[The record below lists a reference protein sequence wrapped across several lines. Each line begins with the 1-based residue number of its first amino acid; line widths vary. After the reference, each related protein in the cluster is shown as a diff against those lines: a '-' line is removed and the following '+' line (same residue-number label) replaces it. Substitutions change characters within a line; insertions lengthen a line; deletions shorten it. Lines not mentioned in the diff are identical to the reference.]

1 VAEDEKETQDAESEG
16 ESEGKDDV
24 AALTSKFQSDLAH
37 ANKTIKE
44 LSSQRAD
51 AELRLNELQ
60 EKITQVKEAVP
71 LDEDASPEAK
81 AAVKALQEQVSTLRQ
96 MGKLTFDKWTDAESE
111 RHALRLAMEYEAP
124 DEVEKLKRRFHE
136 VAKQGEQALLL
147 DVKEAEIELKSG
159 ALEKKAPP
167 KRKYD
172 ENVQSGRSSP
182 NVLDEMAEIDV
193 TTPEGRAK
201 WASEKAKFA
210 RKAGLPSP
218 T

>member
-1 VAEDEKETQDAESEG
+1 MTEDEKETQDAESG
-16 ESEGKDDV
+16 GDSEGKDDV
-24 AALTSKFQSDLAH
+24 AALTSRFQSDLAQ

-96 MGKLTFDKWTDAESE
+96 MGKLTFAKWTDAESE

-124 DEVEKLKRRFHE
+124 DEVEKLKRRFRE

-159 ALEKKAPP
+159 ALEKKPP
-167 KRKYD
+167 AARKYD
-172 ENVQSGRSSP
+172 NNVQAGRSAP